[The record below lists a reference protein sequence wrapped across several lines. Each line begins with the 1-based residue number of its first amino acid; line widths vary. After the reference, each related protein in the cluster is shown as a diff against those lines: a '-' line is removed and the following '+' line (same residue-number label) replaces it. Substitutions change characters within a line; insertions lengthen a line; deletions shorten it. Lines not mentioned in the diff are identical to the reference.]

1 MTGLTLVDR
10 TPFRNYESV
19 NNQDGSKRERRKNTP
34 GAIAGIKTTK
44 VMDICCHFRK
54 PVWITFACPYGCI
67 LFSIYMEGKAVTK
80 VYSGCDHS
88 LPSFS

>member
-44 VMDICCHFRK
+44 VMAI
-54 PVWITFACPYGCI
+54 
-67 LFSIYMEGKAVTK
+67 
-80 VYSGCDHS
+80 
-88 LPSFS
+88 